1 MNKEKYKQLCE
12 AEGSRI
18 PLFQQYWWMETVC
31 KGKQWDVLLSQ
42 RDGRIEG
49 ALPYLVGKKYGLK
62 FILQPQLTQFCGPWY
77 NYPDNVD
84 HIEFEHRVG
93 GDLAAQ
99 LNALRARVCL
109 MHFSPDIT
117 DWLPFRWAGYR
128 QTTRYTYRFPSLA
141 DPDALFAD
149 ASRVRRRHMEE
160 VESLCTVDENVD
172 LKEFI
177 AFHKAYYARRGERDL
192 IPEEL
197 IENVCSAA
205 LARRQGLLWG
215 LRSADGALQAAWFVA
230 FDDRCGYSLLLAIGE
245 KAPKNAMTY
254 LMWQVLKHLSGL
266 TKAFD
271 FEGSVEP
278 GLELFYRTFGTT
290 QTQFFEVSRF
300 RPRFLSHFIS

>member
-1 MNKEKYKQLCE
+1 
-12 AEGSRI
+12 
-18 PLFQQYWWMETVC
+18 METVC

-42 RDGRIEG
+42 RDGHIEG
-49 ALPYLVGKKYGLK
+49 ALPYLLGRKCGLK
-62 FILQPQLTQFCGPWY
+62 YILQPQLTQFCGPWY
-77 NYPDNVD
+77 NHPDNGDCV
-84 HIEFEHRVG
+84 EFEHRIG

-99 LNALRARVCL
+99 LNAVGARVCL
-109 MHFSPDIT
+109 MHFSPTVT

-141 DPDALFAD
+141 DPDSLFQH

-160 VESLCTVDENVD
+160 VESLCTIDRNID

-177 AFHKAYYARRGERDL
+177 AFHKAYYERRGERDL

-205 LARRQGLLWG
+205 LARGQGLLWG

>member
-1 MNKEKYKQLCE
+1 MNKEKYKQICE

-31 KGKQWDVLLSQ
+31 KGKRWDVLLSQ

-77 NYPDNVD
+77 NYPENVD

-172 LKEFI
+172 LKEFV